1 MDTMTRNF
9 FRHIF
14 ESLKSLRRN
23 GWMTVASVSAVTITL
38 ILVGIFLSVIMNV
51 TYLAKN
57 IENDV
62 DVAVYVQIGTSDADM
77 KNLEKELTDIP
88 HVDKVRF
95 SSKQEQYNELV
106 EKFGSAWKIFD
117 EDENP
122 LYNVFILEAENPD
135 QVKQIQKEASKLA
148 NVERADYGGASSDKI
163 FKIADAIKKWG
174 FGASILLLFVAIFLI
189 SNTIRITIISRQRE
203 IQIMKLVGARN
214 GFIRWPFFLEGGWI
228 GLIGAI
234 IPILLVS
241 FGYRQVYFLM
251 TRSLITTNLA
261 LLPPRQLIPQVDLLM
276 VGIGF
281 VIGSLG
287 SILSMRRFLKI

>member
-1 MDTMTRNF
+1 MGTMTRNF

-38 ILVGIFLSVIMNV
+38 VLVGIFLSVIMNV

-62 DVAVYVQIGTSDADM
+62 DVAVYVQIGTSDEDM
-77 KNLEKELTDIP
+77 KVLEKELTDIP
-88 HVDKVRF
+88 HVDKVSF

-122 LYNVFILEAENPD
+122 LYNVFIVEAENPD
-135 QVKQIQKEASKLA
+135 QVKNIQKEAAKLA

-174 FGASILLLFVAIFLI
+174 FGASVLLLFVAIFLI

-234 IPILLVS
+234 IPVLLVS
-241 FGYRQVYFLM
+241 FGYRQVYFIM
-251 TRSLITTNLA
+251 TKSLITTNLE
-261 LLPPRQLIPQVDLLM
+261 LLPPQQLIPQVDLLM

-281 VIGSLG
+281 IIGSIG
-287 SILSMRRFLKI
+287 SILSMGRFLKI